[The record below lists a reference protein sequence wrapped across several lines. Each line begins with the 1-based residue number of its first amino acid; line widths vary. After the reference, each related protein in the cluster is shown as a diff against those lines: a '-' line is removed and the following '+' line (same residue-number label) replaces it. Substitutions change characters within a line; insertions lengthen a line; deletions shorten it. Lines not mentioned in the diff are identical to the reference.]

1 MRGEGVDHMT
11 SVKPNGDLRFLKFLA
26 VVVVV
31 VVVSEVFSNNGYC
44 GSRKAWFLDV

>member
-26 VVVVV
+26 AVV

-44 GSRKAWFLDV
+44 DSWKAWFLDV

>member
-11 SVKPNGDLRFLKFLA
+11 SVKPNGDRRFLKFL

-31 VVVSEVFSNNGYC
+31 YEVFSNNGYC

>member
-31 VVVSEVFSNNGYC
+31 SEVFSNNGYC